1 MALGLPVLLDTKTV
15 GSADSVTSNS
25 FTPTPGALLFIIG
38 GARRGAANASAPFTF
53 SDSASIGA
61 TLATDLNAENGISGP
76 STRQSIWVADGPSP
90 ATAMTVTLGSVNAS
104 HMTVVVV
111 EIVGGRWFGSRT
123 GADDSN
129 TGDPTP
135 TMAASITGLGL
146 FAATFAGNPTVAV
159 APGSAQIAD
168 VVGTNSRV
176 IVRYE
181 TGASGTSGAWTTNG
195 TRAVAAIL
203 GIDEALPDSAIDF
216 PAGLSFGF
224 SAGVSGS
231 RPISETVTSSFTF
244 AGALARTSTP
254 ENPAGVWRG
263 STRTWDMPSG
273 IDPIAA
279 NNLTF
284 AIVAGPGPGD
294 PDYEWVA
301 DIDMYQ
307 WNTGS
312 PSLANFLMPVSTV
325 KPDLRSVANGGKVR
339 NANGWDI
346 RFETSG
352 GAKVAHKL
360 MKYDPALGEL
370 TAMVNAPR
378 NLAANQVL
386 KCYIGNAS
394 ITATEEDPAG
404 LRAGGWL
411 AIFAGSG
418 VEFTG
423 QTGRD
428 LVAVNAPAGNVTV
441 GSYPARRF
449 NGTNQYYQGGGA
461 AAWLNGLSEVTVIS
475 AHSPDT
481 LAPKMEVFNVASG
494 ANADMS
500 LHFNDTTTDRLTFAI
515 RFGTT
520 VFQYQ
525 SANETQGP
533 DYEGQF
539 VAVAAKAGEA
549 IRMAIDGERDTPGSG
564 AIPTAGSTISA
575 SNFLEW
581 GRGGRGDLAYWN
593 GDLAVLAFCSVAHPM
608 DVLEAMSFAFSFG
621 GPGLF
626 NEFVATP

>member
-1 MALGLPVLLDTKTV
+1 MALGLPVVLDTKTV
-15 GSADSVTSNS
+15 GSDSITSNS
-25 FTPTPGALLFIIG
+25 FPVTAGTLLVVVG
-38 GARRGAANASAPFTF
+38 GARRGAANASAPFSIANSGGLTF
-53 SDSASIGA
+53 TQA
-61 TLATDLNAENGISGP
+61 TELNAENGTSSPSARQAIWTVPITASASG
-76 STRQSIWVADGPSP
+76 V
-90 ATAMTVTLGSVNAS
+90 TVTLQSVNAS
-104 HMTVVVV
+104 HVTCVVF
-111 EIVGGRWFGSRT
+111 EIENGRLQPGRANS
-123 GADDSN
+123 DDSN
-129 TGDPTP
+129 VGDPNVSVSGGATP
-135 TMAASITGLGL
+135 LGV
-146 FAATFAGNPTVAV
+146 FAATFTGLPAITVF
-159 APGSAQIAD
+159 PGLATLTE
-168 VVGTNSRV
+168 VRGTNSTV
-176 IVRYE
+176 LVSYNA
-181 TGASGTSGAWTTNG
+181 TSSGGSGTWTSDGN
-195 TRAVAAIL
+195 RAVGAML
-203 GIDEALPDSAIDF
+203 KIDEAQAAATVDF
-216 PAGLSFGF
+216 PADLSFTF

-231 RPISETVTSSFTF
+231 RPINETVTSSFTF
-244 AGALARTSTP
+244 SGALARTSTP
-254 ENPAGVWRG
+254 EAPAGVWRG

-273 IDPIAA
+273 IDPIAG
-279 NNLTF
+279 NNLSFNTL
-284 AIVAGPGPGD
+284 PDPDPGD
-294 PDYEWVA
+294 PNYEWVA

-352 GAKVAHKL
+352 GAKVPHKL

-370 TAMVNAPR
+370 TALVNAPR

-394 ITATEEDPAG
+394 VTATEEDPAG

-411 AIFAGSG
+411 AIYAGSG

-428 LVAVNAPAGNVTV
+428 LVAFGSPAGNVTV

-449 NGTNQYYQGGGA
+449 NGTNQYYQSGGA

-481 LAPKMEVFNVASG
+481 LTPKMEVFNVASG
-494 ANADMS
+494 AAADMS

-575 SNFLEW
+575 NNFLEW
-581 GRGGRGDLAYWN
+581 GRGGRSDLAYWN